1 MTLSNFKISV
11 SVHRLHLQDSGH
23 LFIIIFHFGPGL
35 AFNGSG
41 SMQALTALSGDKESS
56 VHVEVFGFENVSISS
71 TSFLF

>member
-1 MTLSNFKISV
+1 MDMSNFKISV

-23 LFIIIFHFGPGL
+23 LFIIIFHFGPSVDTY
-35 AFNGSG
+35 GSV
-41 SMQALTALSGDKESS
+41 SMQALTALSDDKESS